1 MKISDMKLWYQIDH
15 VEDVPSPQLV
25 VYPDRVEHNIREAIA
40 MVGDVSRLRPH
51 IKTNK
56 TAEVVR
62 MMIHAGITK
71 FKFATAEEGALLAE
85 EKAADVLMAYQPVG
99 PRVGQL
105 ADLIINFPA
114 TTFSCVLDHPTAAE
128 RLNNEFARLNLT
140 IDVYIDLNV
149 GMNRTGV
156 GLEKAFDLYTF
167 CASLPA
173 LHVRGIHAYDGHL
186 RDPDINKR
194 RAMCNELFKK
204 VEDLADRIVSSGLA
218 KPLIIAGGSPSF
230 PIHAERKD
238 VECSPGTFV
247 LWDQGYGSIC
257 SEQPFLA
264 AALVVTRVLSLP
276 APGRICIDM
285 GHKAIASE
293 NDISKRVVFLN
304 APGLNLIS
312 QSEEHGVVD
321 VAEGHPYLPGDV
333 LYALPYHIC
342 PTVNMYQQMMVITE
356 HRAKDSWY
364 IKARH

>member
-1 MKISDMKLWYQIDH
+1 MKLWYQIDNIN
-15 VEDVPSPQLV
+15 DVPSPQLV

-62 MMIHAGITK
+62 MMINAGITK
-71 FKFATAEEGALLAE
+71 FKFATAEEGLLLAE
-85 EKAADVLMAYQPVG
+85 EKAADVLMAFQPVG

-105 ADLIINFPA
+105 AELIIHFPA
-114 TTFSCVLDHPTAAE
+114 TRFSCIIDHPIAAE
-128 RLNNEFARLNLT
+128 KLNEELDRLNLT
-140 IDVYIDLNV
+140 VDVFIDLNV

-156 GLEKAFDLYTF
+156 SLDSAFDLYTF

-173 LHVRGIHAYDGHL
+173 LILRGLHAYDGHL
-186 RDPDINKR
+186 RDPDIDKR
-194 RAMCNELFKK
+194 KVMCDAAFRK
-204 VEDLADRIVSSGLA
+204 VEELAERIISFGLD
-218 KPLIIAGGSPSF
+218 KPVIIAGGSPSF
-230 PIHAERKD
+230 PIHAKRKD

-247 LWDQGYGSIC
+247 FWDKGYGDIC
-257 SEQPFLA
+257 KEQPFLH

-293 NDISKRVVFLN
+293 NDISKRVWFLN
-304 APGLNLIS
+304 APDLKLVN
-312 QSEEHGVVD
+312 QSEEHGIVEA
-321 VAEGHPYLPGDV
+321 AEGHAYVPGDT

-342 PTVNMYQQMMVITE
+342 PTVNLYQQMITVMN

-364 IKARH
+364 IEARH

>member
-1 MKISDMKLWYQIDH
+1 MKAWYHIDNID
-15 VEDVPSPQLV
+15 DVPSPQLV

-71 FKFATAEEGALLAE
+71 FKFATAEEGSLLAE
-85 EKAADVLMAYQPVG
+85 EKAADILMAYQPVG

-105 ADLIINFPA
+105 AELMINYPG
-114 TTFSCVLDHPTAAE
+114 TKFSCVVDHPVAAE
-128 RLNNEFARLNLT
+128 RLSHEFARLNLT
-140 IDVYIDLNV
+140 VDVFIDLNV

-156 GLEKAFDLYTF
+156 SLSDAFDLYTF

-173 LHVRGIHAYDGHL
+173 INLRGLHAYDGHL
-186 RDPDINKR
+186 REPDINKR
-194 RAMCNELFKK
+194 REMCNEAFKK

-247 LWDQGYGSIC
+247 FWDHGYASIC
-257 SEQPFLA
+257 KEQPFLPG
-264 AALVVTRVLSLP
+264 ALVVTRVLSLP

-285 GHKAIASE
+285 GHKGIASE
-293 NDISKRVVFLN
+293 NEISKRAFFLN
-304 APGLNLIS
+304 APELKLIS
-312 QSEEHGVVD
+312 QSEEHGVVEAD
-321 VAEGHPYLPGDV
+321 EGHAYLPGDV
-333 LYALPYHIC
+333 LYVLPYHIC
-342 PTVNMYQQMMVITE
+342 PTVNLYQQMIVITE